1 MSIFT
6 CLPSLLDFPTN
17 PPTHPP
23 LPRGVRRGAVWGG
36 ALVTRVMSG
45 AAVLFQVTRVETI
58 EFTRRVQLVWWDAN
72 AGVSL
77 KNNFII
83 CSERCSLADLD
94 CLFQGRADIIKVP
107 VRRLHFPFPE
117 AHFLH
122 PAYHRHPRT
131 CVYLLLLFPSSSR
144 TRKLHPLRLSQA
156 ASAAKFV
163 IFLGHGDR
171 RRGGGHFFLSE
182 IVLPYSS
189 VKPKAALAR
198 SEPTGG
204 RTALSCLHAFMC
216 VVCACG

>member
-107 VRRLHFPFPE
+107 VRRVHFPFPE
-117 AHFLH
+117 AHFF
-122 PAYHRHPRT
+122 T
-131 CVYLLLLFPSSSR
+131 LLITGIRGRAFIFCFYSLLAHGLESSI
-144 TRKLHPLRLSQA
+144 LSACSSGQ
-156 ASAAKFV
+156 
-163 IFLGHGDR
+163 
-171 RRGGGHFFLSE
+171 RG
-182 IVLPYSS
+182 
-189 VKPKAALAR
+189 
-198 SEPTGG
+198 
-204 RTALSCLHAFMC
+204 
-216 VVCACG
+216 